1 MEALSSETELK
12 LFYKLFADDLVVFLK
27 HSQINRFL
35 TKFGIVSTIFKLKL
49 NPKKCAILA
58 IQNHAKSLPP
68 LLLKFQIPLLK

>member
-35 TKFGIVSTIFKLKL
+35 TKFGIHRKM
-49 NPKKCAILA
+49 PKNNLRD
-58 IQNHAKSLPP
+58 HS
-68 LLLKFQIPLLK
+68 